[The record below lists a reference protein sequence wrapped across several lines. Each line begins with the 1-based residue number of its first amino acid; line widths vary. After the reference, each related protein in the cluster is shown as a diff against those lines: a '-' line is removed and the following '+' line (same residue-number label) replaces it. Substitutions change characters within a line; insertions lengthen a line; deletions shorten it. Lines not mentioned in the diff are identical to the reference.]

1 MRFEFKIRRD
11 MEQKRE
17 KRLGW
22 QGQYEILSCLN
33 MDKHKTYKAFEHIK
47 KLDAFKN
54 IKMSP

>member
-1 MRFEFKIRRD
+1 